1 MRGNSMQTSIRDL
14 RNNMKAV
21 FNAVQ
26 RGEEVI
32 VYSHKKPLAKIT
44 RITEKNTRPFE
55 NIGFGMWSDDSD
67 MQDVSAYA
75 RKLRKGRNH
84 DR

>member
-1 MRGNSMQTSIRDL
+1 MHTSIRDL

-44 RITEKNTRPFE
+44 RIAEKNAHSFE
-55 NIGFGMWSDDSD
+55 NIGFGMWHDDPG
-67 MQDVSAYA
+67 MLDVSAYA
-75 RKLRKGRNH
+75 RQLRKGRSR